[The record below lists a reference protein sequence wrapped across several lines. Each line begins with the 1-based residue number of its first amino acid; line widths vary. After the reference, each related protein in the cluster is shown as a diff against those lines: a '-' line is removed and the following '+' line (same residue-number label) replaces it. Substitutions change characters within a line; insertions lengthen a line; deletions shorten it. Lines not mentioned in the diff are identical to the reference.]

1 MEDVSSW
8 GTVLRAVLSFAAVLG
23 LLLVAARLLRRFS
36 GGTTARPGSLRA
48 VHVVDRYGVGRNA
61 SVVVVRV
68 ADVPLVLGVTDTQVN
83 LLAQL
88 DAERLAAYLEAPDDP
103 GPGGPRAQLD
113 VRSAVQSLRD
123 LTVRRG

>member
-1 MEDVSSW
+1 MDDVSSV

-23 LLLVAARLLRRFS
+23 LLLLAARLLRRFS
-36 GGTTARPGSLRA
+36 GGPTARPGSQRA
-48 VHVVDRYGVGRNA
+48 VQVVDRYGVGRNA

-83 LLAQL
+83 LLAEL
-88 DAERLAAYLEAPDDP
+88 DAERLAAYLATPDDP
-103 GPGGPRAQLD
+103 GPGGPRTQLD

-123 LTVRRG
+123 LTVRRR